1 MESISWLRRLSG
13 ICISRPLAAL
23 GVRREQIIALR
34 IVLGVLTALALA
46 IGPSWFA
53 AGAALF
59 LIGLF
64 LERSDSE
71 FARISGQVNLASDRF
86 ALVSYSV
93 TNALA
98 FVGLGIG
105 LRNGIHG
112 LWEIPM
118 GLLAA
123 AGLAVLPWLVKR
135 LETIDGKRSAEFDG
149 IAGIDADDLLFIVPV
164 ALWAGYAEGLLM
176 LTAFGGTMFVVALY
190 TTHFRKFQPK

>member
-1 MESISWLRRLSG
+1 MKSTSWLRRLSG
-13 ICISRPLAAL
+13 ICIGRPLAAI
-23 GVRREQIIALR
+23 GIKREQVIVLR

-59 LIGLF
+59 LVGLF
-64 LERSDSE
+64 FERSDGE
-71 FARISGQVNLASDRF
+71 FSRTSGQIDQVGDRF
-86 ALVSYSV
+86 ALITYGA

-98 FVGLGIG
+98 FIGLGIG
-105 LRNGIHG
+105 LRNGIYG

-118 GLLAA
+118 GLFAA

-176 LTAFGGTMFVVALY
+176 LTAFGGTLFVGALY
-190 TTHFRKFQPK
+190 MTHFRKFQLK

>member
-1 MESISWLRRLSG
+1 M
-13 ICISRPLAAL
+13 
-23 GVRREQIIALR
+23 GVRREQVIALR
-34 IVLGVLTALALA
+34 IILGVLTALALA
-46 IGPSWFA
+46 VGPSWFA

-59 LIGLF
+59 LVGLL
-64 LERSDSE
+64 LERSDGE
-71 FARISGQVNLASDRF
+71 FARISGQINLSGDRF
-86 ALVSYSV
+86 ALIAYSV

-105 LRNGIHG
+105 LRNGIYG
-112 LWEIPM
+112 RWEIPM

-135 LETIDGKRSAEFDG
+135 LEAIDGKRSAEFDG

-176 LTAFGGTMFVVALY
+176 LAAFGGTMFVCALY
-190 TTHFRKFQPK
+190 MTHYRKFQPK